1 MTTKDTLSLDQLAHQ
16 IAKQYPKKE
25 DLLGEGGIF
34 QELFRRTLQSALD
47 GELTHHLGY
56 DKHTR
61 CPERDNKRNGYHSK
75 QIKSSQGALD
85 IKVPRDRQAAFE
97 PEILPKYQTRFQEL
111 DDKIIALY
119 ARGLSTRDIQDQ
131 LKEIYKVDVSPTLI
145 STVTAA
151 VLEEVKEWQS
161 RPLDRLYPIVY
172 LDCLV
177 VKVKEETRIVNKA
190 VYLALGINSQGQKEL
205 LGMWIS
211 LNEGAK
217 FWLSVLT
224 DLKNRGLEE
233 VFIFCT
239 DGLTGFPDAIE
250 AVYPHAKVQLC
261 MVHLVRNSLKY
272 VSWKDRKALCHD
284 LKQIYGAKTVLEAE
298 VALEIFSQKWDS
310 KYPSIGQLWSKR
322 WGQIITFFDYP
333 SDIRKVIYTTN
344 AIESLNMTLRKVIKN
359 KRVFPTDES
368 VFKVLYLAIHNISK
382 KWSMPI
388 KDWKMAMN
396 RFAIEFGDRISL

>member
-1 MTTKDTLSLDQLAHQ
+1 MTAS
-16 IAKQYPKKE
+16 
-25 DLLGEGGIF
+25 
-34 QELFRRTLQSALD
+34 
-47 GELTHHLGY
+47 
-56 DKHTR
+56 
-61 CPERDNKRNGYHSK
+61 
-75 QIKSSQGALD
+75 
-85 IKVPRDRQAAFE
+85 
-97 PEILPKYQTRFQEL
+97 
-111 DDKIIALY
+111 
-119 ARGLSTRDIQDQ
+119 
-131 LKEIYKVDVSPTLI
+131 
-145 STVTAA
+145 
-151 VLEEVKEWQS
+151 VLEEIKEWQS
-161 RPLDRLYPIVY
+161 RPLDRVYPIVY

-177 VKVKEETRIVNKA
+177 VKVKQEMRIVNKA

-239 DGLTGFPDAIE
+239 DGPSGFPEAIE
-250 AVYPHAKVQLC
+250 ATYPHAKVQLC
-261 MVHLVRNSLKY
+261 LVHLVRNSLRY

-298 VALEIFSQKWDS
+298 IALEVFSQRWDS
-310 KYPSIGQLWSKR
+310 KYPSIGQIWAKK
-322 WGQIITFFDYP
+322 WAQVIPFFEYP

-368 VFKVLYLAIHNISK
+368 VFKVLYLALNNISK

-396 RFAIEFGDRISL
+396 RFTIEFGDRIAL

>member
-1 MTTKDTLSLDQLAHQ
+1 MS
-16 IAKQYPKKE
+16 P
-25 DLLGEGGIF
+25 
-34 QELFRRTLQSALD
+34 
-47 GELTHHLGY
+47 
-56 DKHTR
+56 
-61 CPERDNKRNGYHSK
+61 PP
-75 QIKSSQGALD
+75 SSQ
-85 IKVPRDRQAAFE
+85 R
-97 PEILPKYQTRFQEL
+97 
-111 DDKIIALY
+111 
-119 ARGLSTRDIQDQ
+119 
-131 LKEIYKVDVSPTLI
+131 
-145 STVTAA
+145 
-151 VLEEVKEWQS
+151 S
-161 RPLDRLYPIVY
+161 RPLCWKRSKSGNRAPWIVSIRSFI
-172 LDCLV
+172 LTVFV

-239 DGLTGFPDAIE
+239 DGLTGFPEAIE
-250 AVYPHAKVQLC
+250 AVYPHARVQLC
-261 MVHLVRNSLKY
+261 AVHLVRNSLKY
-272 VSWKDRKALCHD
+272 VSWKDRKALAQD
-284 LKQIYGAKTVLEAE
+284 LKQIYGVKTVLEAE
-298 VALEIFSQKWDS
+298 IALEMFSQKWDS
-310 KYPSIGQLWSKR
+310 KCPSTGQLWSKR
-322 WGQIITFFDYP
+322 WDQIIPFFDYP

-388 KDWKMAMN
+388 KDWKMVMN